1 MFLYMASLPAGL
13 GKRVRPLHGCI
24 MKTKEI
30 NFERV
35 RVGKPESSCEPSVGS
50 AGGMEFGGDVQTPCL
65 VAGTRGQGS
74 DVSQSFSFGGERDVE
89 FGQPAG
95 LTQSFGLHLG

>member
-1 MFLYMASLPAGL
+1 
-13 GKRVRPLHGCI
+13 

-50 AGGMEFGGDVQTPCL
+50 AGGMEFGGDVQTPGL
-65 VAGTRGQGS
+65 VARRTWAKGVRPLHGYKMKTKECKRLAG
-74 DVSQSFSFGGERDVE
+74 DPLPLEGEVR
-89 FGQPAG
+89 
-95 LTQSFGLHLG
+95 